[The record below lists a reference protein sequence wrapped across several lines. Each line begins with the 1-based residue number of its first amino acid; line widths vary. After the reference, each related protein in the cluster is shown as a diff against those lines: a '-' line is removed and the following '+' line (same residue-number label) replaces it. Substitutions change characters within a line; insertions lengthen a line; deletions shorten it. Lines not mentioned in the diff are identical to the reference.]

1 MSISLDAALT
11 ARVGHALVKWLGTLT
26 SIALPSQVSAFN
38 VKQKYLF
45 RLAVM
50 LCACLSMTDFDV
62 PASVTLVVIY
72 MFLSEWLEWE
82 FPAEKKENQQIA
94 SQMQQKA
101 GEDQMP
107 SITPGS
113 IPWQWQPISSLLQ

>member
-1 MSISLDAALT
+1 MPIDLHAALS
-11 ARVGHALVKWLGTLT
+11 ARVAHAMVKWLGSLT

-62 PASVTLVVIY
+62 PASVALVIIY

-94 SQMQQKA
+94 DQLQRKA
-101 GEDQMP
+101 GEAQLP

-113 IPWQWQPISSLLQ
+113 IPWQWAPISSLMS

>member
-1 MSISLDAALT
+1 MPISLDAALS

-26 SIALPSQVSAFN
+26 SIALPSQVTAFN
-38 VKQKYLF
+38 VKQRYLF

-62 PASVTLVVIY
+62 PASVTLVIIY

-82 FPAEKKENQQIA
+82 FPAEKTENQQIA
-94 SQMQQKA
+94 AQLQQKA
-101 GEDQMP
+101 GENQTP
-107 SITPGS
+107 SVTHSMAVAANQFAHTMIT
-113 IPWQWQPISSLLQ
+113 